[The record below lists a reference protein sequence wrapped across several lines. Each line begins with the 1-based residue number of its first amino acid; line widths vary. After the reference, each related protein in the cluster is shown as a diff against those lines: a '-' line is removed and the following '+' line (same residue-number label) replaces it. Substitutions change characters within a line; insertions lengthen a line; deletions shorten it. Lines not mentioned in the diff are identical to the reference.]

1 MSEKYYLW
9 ICTYLCW
16 TITVNRESYV
26 QARKLLRPWL
36 SGEQSARS
44 KQSHAETC
52 SLLYTTALGI
62 TMGMTGG
69 RPNNIWQLLLIGE
82 VIFFQIFGI
91 NLVDVYSE
99 SVRNK
104 WVLAVQHFCSCLL
117 NCISSLCSSLS
128 ISFQEVSKGA
138 NLQVPHPWRRRAN
151 VTPKTNCYCSTPTFA
166 VLGLHDNLSSPLSF
180 PSLTKQLL
188 PKSLLGQNST
198 LLLKR
203 VLSFQSASSFTSIF
217 QSKVVEEHKS
227 IVRLA
232 DGSWS
237 YYGNS
242 SNPSFY
248 HLSLYYWPIKWYLLT
263 QELEGPAAKL
273 PLSN

>member
-1 MSEKYYLW
+1 MFLLSKLHHFPLLLPFHLLSRSIERSQSAGPAPVTAPSKRD
-9 ICTYLCW
+9 TQ
-16 TITVNRESYV
+16 N
-26 QARKLLRPWL
+26 KLLL
-36 SGEQSARS
+36 FGE
-44 KQSHAETC
+44 
-52 SLLYTTALGI
+52 
-62 TMGMTGG
+62 
-69 RPNNIWQLLLIGE
+69 
-82 VIFFQIFGI
+82 
-91 NLVDVYSE
+91 
-99 SVRNK
+99 
-104 WVLAVQHFCSCLL
+104 
-117 NCISSLCSSLS
+117 
-128 ISFQEVSKGA
+128 
-138 NLQVPHPWRRRAN
+138 
-151 VTPKTNCYCSTPTFA
+151 TPTFA
-166 VLGLHDNLSSPLSF
+166 ALGLRDDLSSPLSS
-180 PSLTKQLL
+180 PGLTKQLL

-203 VLSFQSASSFTSIF
+203 VLSFQSASSFASIF

-263 QELEGPAAKL
+263 QELEGPAATL

>member
-1 MSEKYYLW
+1 M
-9 ICTYLCW
+9 
-16 TITVNRESYV
+16 
-26 QARKLLRPWL
+26 QAGKLLRPLL
-36 SGEQSARS
+36 SGEQSARNT
-44 KQSHAETC
+44 QSHAETC
-52 SLLYTTALGI
+52 SLLCPPSLPPSLHHCTGNNDGNDWRTSKQHLTAPSNWKSYFLPDFRRKSSRCLFRVSQEQVGF
-62 TMGMTGG
+62 GRAALLFLLAKLHRFPLFLPLHLLSRSVERSQSAGPAPMTA
-69 RPNNIWQLLLIGE
+69 PNESNTQNKLLLFGE
-82 VIFFQIFGI
+82 
-91 NLVDVYSE
+91 
-99 SVRNK
+99 
-104 WVLAVQHFCSCLL
+104 
-117 NCISSLCSSLS
+117 
-128 ISFQEVSKGA
+128 
-138 NLQVPHPWRRRAN
+138 
-151 VTPKTNCYCSTPTFA
+151 TPTFA
-166 VLGLHDNLSSPLSF
+166 VLGLHDDLSSPLSF

-217 QSKVVEEHKS
+217 QSKVVEEHKF

-273 PLSN
+273 PLSNQL